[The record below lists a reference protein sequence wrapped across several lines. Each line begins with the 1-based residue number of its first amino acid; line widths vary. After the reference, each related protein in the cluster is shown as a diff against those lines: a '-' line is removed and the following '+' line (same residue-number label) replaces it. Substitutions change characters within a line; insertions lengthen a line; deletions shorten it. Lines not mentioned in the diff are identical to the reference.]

1 MPYSSNERRREA
13 YQKCKEKIK
22 ANVKKW
28 QDSHKEQIKETKR
41 AYRQS
46 LTREQ
51 LDKVNAATR
60 ERYYRNIEKNRARKI
75 RWRANN
81 LDKVAASS
89 SNIRAAKM
97 KRTPGWLTK
106 EDLGKIQE
114 FYNVAQ
120 KKTRIEG
127 IEYHVD
133 HIIPLQGENIS
144 GLHVLDNL
152 QVIRAKENLSK
163 HNRYTI

>member
-13 YQKCKEKIK
+13 YQKYKEKIK

-51 LDKVNAATR
+51 LDKENAASR

-106 EDLGKIQE
+106 EDLDKIASIYKE
-114 FYNVAQ
+114 AQ
-120 KKTRIEG
+120 KKKEET
-127 IEYHVD
+127 
-133 HIIPLQGENIS
+133 GE
-144 GLHVLDNL
+144 
-152 QVIRAKENLSK
+152 E
-163 HNRYTI
+163 